1 MQYLSLRNIKKFYI
15 LKSGKTDGK
24 EVSIKNRTIKEGNH
38 MELKVGDKA
47 PDFKLS
53 STRKEKISLS
63 DYEGKKNVLLAFYP
77 LNFTPG

>member
-1 MQYLSLRNIKKFYI
+1 MQRL
-15 LKSGKTDGK
+15 
-24 EVSIKNRTIKEGNH
+24 EGNQ

>member
-1 MQYLSLRNIKKFYI
+1 MKIRRFLLQ
-15 LKSGKTDGK
+15 
-24 EVSIKNRTIKEGNH
+24 NRTIKEGNH

>member
-1 MQYLSLRNIKKFYI
+1 M
-15 LKSGKTDGK
+15 
-24 EVSIKNRTIKEGNH
+24 EGRE

-47 PDFKLS
+47 PDFTLS

-63 DYEGKKNVLLAFYP
+63 DYHGKQNVLLAFYP

>member
-1 MQYLSLRNIKKFYI
+1 MLTK
-15 LKSGKTDGK
+15 
-24 EVSIKNRTIKEGNH
+24 VSRLEGRE

-47 PDFKLS
+47 PDFTLS

-63 DYEGKKNVLLAFYP
+63 DYHGKQNVLLAFYP

>member
-1 MQYLSLRNIKKFYI
+1 L
-15 LKSGKTDGK
+15 
-24 EVSIKNRTIKEGNH
+24 EGID
-38 MELKVGDKA
+38 MELNLGDKA